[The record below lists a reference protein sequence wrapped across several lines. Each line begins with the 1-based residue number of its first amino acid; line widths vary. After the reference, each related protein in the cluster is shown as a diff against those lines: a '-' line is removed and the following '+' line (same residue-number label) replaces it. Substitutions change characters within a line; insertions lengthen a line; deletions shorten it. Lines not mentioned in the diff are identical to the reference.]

1 MLPTDPDAPGSQWRQ
16 TRFEA
21 WCRTQGLLDAV
32 NGWELVAAGWESEIW
47 GFTLGDRRLVL
58 REYHGADGPTKAEVE
73 SRALLA
79 LTRAGYPV
87 PEVIALETDP
97 RHLGRPF
104 IVMERIDGPLL
115 ADRPGWG
122 AAELGRLQARLH
134 ALDPRDLLAHGVM
147 GHLDPPRQV
156 AGLLGEWRA
165 VIASTRLAGF
175 DAAIDFAAAAARNVP
190 PGRPGLVHWDL
201 HPWNVID
208 APVAG
213 PVVIDWTAA
222 TINDVRLDLA
232 ASMILWISNRLPEAG
247 AIHLEAYRAAA
258 GEPVEQLE
266 FFEALAAIRRLVSGV
281 VSLRLGPE
289 ALGMRSAAAAAV
301 SAHLP
306 GLAAVYQRWRE
317 VGGPAVAL
325 VDEVIG
331 G

>member
-1 MLPTDPDAPGSQWRQ
+1 MSPTDPDAPGTQRRQ
-16 TRFEA
+16 TRFEV
-21 WCRTQGLLDAV
+21 WCRTQGLLDAI
-32 NGWELVAAGWESEIW
+32 NGWESVAAGWESEIW

-58 REYHGADGPTKAEVE
+58 REYHGADGPSKAEVE

-79 LTRAGYPV
+79 LAKAGYPV
-87 PEVIALETDP
+87 PELIALETDAQ
-97 RHLGRPF
+97 HLGLPF
-104 IVMERIDGPLL
+104 IVLERIDGPLL
-115 ADRPGWG
+115 ANRPGWG

-134 ALDPRDLLAHGVM
+134 VLDPRSLLADGVM
-147 GHLDPPRQV
+147 GHLDPQRQV
-156 AGLLGEWRA
+156 ARLLGEWRE
-165 VIASTRLAGF
+165 VITSTGLAGF
-175 DAAIDFAAAAARNVP
+175 GAAMDFAAAAAPTVP

-208 APVAG
+208 SPVAG

-247 AIHLEAYRAAA
+247 AIHLEAYRTAV
-258 GEPVEQLE
+258 GEPVEHLE
-266 FFEALAAIRRLVSGV
+266 FFEALAAMRRLFSGV

-289 ALGMRSAAAAAV
+289 ALGMRSTAAIG
-301 SAHLP
+301 AHLP

-317 VGGPAVAL
+317 VGGPAVAI